1 MHWYRIKNSSIDLER
16 QNALKEVLI
25 VRRVRNIEL
34 AEAFYNTQI
43 LDGASNF
50 VKNND
55 QFEAYALN
63 GKIKKQVILVS
74 LQASYIG
81 LALLLVANL
90 MLCIVP
96 GILVGTVNESVDL
109 GIAVSSGIAGV
120 LSFLSAIL
128 IVVWGRNIRN
138 IQNETW
144 NKDRDELEDGNTDQ
158 WIGVK
163 RGFHVKNSGRLGN
176 GKHEILSKRPWAYTV
191 SASPIKIT
199 TSHDLETWKLH
210 FNVTDCR
217 PYFTAVLTQKFS
229 SHTC

>member
-1 MHWYRIKNSSIDLER
+1 MHWYRRKNSSIDLEL
-16 QNALKEVLI
+16 QNDLKEVLI

-34 AEAFYNTQI
+34 AEAFYNPQI

-50 VKNND
+50 VQNND

-96 GILVGTVNESVDL
+96 GIWVGTVTKRVDL

-120 LSFLSAIL
+120 LSFLSAVL
-128 IVVWGRNIRN
+128 IMVWRRNFKT
-138 IQNETW
+138 IQDETW
-144 NKDRDELEDGNTDQ
+144 NKDRDELEDGNDDQ

-163 RGFHVKNSGRLGN
+163 RGFHVRNSQITAMENMKFFSKDLGL
-176 GKHEILSKRPWAYTV
+176 ILHLLAPSK
-191 SASPIKIT
+191 
-199 TSHDLETWKLH
+199 
-210 FNVTDCR
+210 
-217 PYFTAVLTQKFS
+217 
-229 SHTC
+229 

>member
-34 AEAFYNTQI
+34 AEAFYNPQI

-50 VKNND
+50 VKNNG

-74 LQASYIG
+74 LQTSYIG

-90 MLCIVP
+90 ILCIAP
-96 GILVGTVNESVDL
+96 GILVGTVTKSVDL

-120 LSFLSAIL
+120 LSFLSAVL
-128 IVVWGRNIRN
+128 IMVWGRNIKN
-138 IQNETW
+138 IQDETW
-144 NKDRDELEDGNTDQ
+144 NTDKDVLEESNADQ
-158 WIGVK
+158 
-163 RGFHVKNSGRLGN
+163 
-176 GKHEILSKRPWAYTV
+176 
-191 SASPIKIT
+191 
-199 TSHDLETWKLH
+199 
-210 FNVTDCR
+210 
-217 PYFTAVLTQKFS
+217 
-229 SHTC
+229 